1 MIFHRT
7 ITSYESD
14 SNRLSDNTSPEST
27 NSEPHSLNSIDE
39 LERGGAVTT
48 QFQLLP
54 PDVSKN
60 RKRKHESSV
69 DTSDKSQHIDML
81 TKYITKEQTEIEAWC
96 TSLSLTLSKRPEF
109 AQAEMKLAISNIV
122 GQKELEYLKTK
133 NNCHGTAPNVTNE
146 YDDNNYLNCTETFV
160 SHAHN
165 NHQGVDP
172 NFTNDYNVNE
182 NNILHDSF
190 AGNTV
195 VVHSKYTDS
204 YATLTRL

>member
-14 SNRLSDNTSPEST
+14 SNRLSDNTSPKSI

-39 LERGGAVTT
+39 FESGGAVTT
-48 QFQLLP
+48 QFQLP

-60 RKRKHESSV
+60 RNWKHESSV
-69 DTSDKSQHIDML
+69 DSSQKSQHIDML

-96 TSLSLTLSKRPEF
+96 TSLSLTLSKLPEF
-109 AQAEMKLAISNIV
+109 TQAEMKLAISNLV
-122 GQKELEYLKTK
+122 GQKEMEYLKTK
-133 NNCHGTAPNVTNE
+133 NNHHCATPNVTNE
-146 YDDNNYLNCTETFV
+146 YDDNNYLSCTENFV

-172 NFTNDYNVNE
+172 NFTNDYNVND
-182 NNILHDSF
+182 NNIRHDSF